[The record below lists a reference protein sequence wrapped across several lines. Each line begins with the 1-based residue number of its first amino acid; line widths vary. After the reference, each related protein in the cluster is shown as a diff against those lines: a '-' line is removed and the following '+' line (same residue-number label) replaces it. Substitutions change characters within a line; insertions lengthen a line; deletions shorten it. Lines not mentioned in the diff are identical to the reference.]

1 MYLSIFIL
9 ILHVVWHP
17 SISDDIIQYADKY
30 VS

>member
-1 MYLSIFIL
+1 MYLSIAIL

-17 SISDDIIQYADKY
+17 GISDDIIRYADKY